1 MVSSPW
7 LLGDPGWAPG
17 SAVEQDDAEAARQVT
32 GQMDIPA
39 AGKVDE
45 EPGERVARA
54 QQCLGGHAK
63 LASAL
68 VAGLTFRRRPAEV
81 RVL

>member
-1 MVSSPW
+1 LSWVIW
-7 LLGDPGWAPG
+7 NY
-17 SAVEQDDAEAARQVT
+17 AEAARQIT

-45 EPGERVARA
+45 EPERVARA

-81 RVL
+81 WVL